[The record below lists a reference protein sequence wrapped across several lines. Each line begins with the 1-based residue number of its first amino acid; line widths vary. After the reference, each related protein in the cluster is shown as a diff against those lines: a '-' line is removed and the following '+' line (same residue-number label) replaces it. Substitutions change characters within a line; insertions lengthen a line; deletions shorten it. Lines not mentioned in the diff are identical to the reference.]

1 MSLRNKVVGGP
12 GTELAALLKT
22 IGIDAKEK
30 GCSCRSH
37 ARRMD
42 NWGPEKCRQ
51 EIETILGWLQTE
63 AKKRKLPFIKAAAKQ
78 VVLLAIRRAEKKS

>member
-1 MSLRNKVVGGP
+1 MPQTKTGGP

-22 IGIDAKEK
+22 IGIDSKEK
-30 GCSCRSH
+30 GCQCKSH

-42 NWGPEKCRQ
+42 KEGPQWCRDN
-51 EIETILGWLQTE
+51 IDTILGWLQTE
-63 AKKRKLPFIKAAAKQ
+63 AKKRKLPFIKTAAKQ